1 MRRRSKLI
9 NVAYDSISAVCA
21 LWHTHTHTQIYIYI
35 YIVCIIF
42 FALEWAGAAA
52 PAVIAECLQPSYL
65 KIDWRLTPLGRSRTM
80 ACWQPIAH
88 ADQGTGF
95 KTVWLI
101 IISLQ
106 LTGLSKWFSSLPL
119 PTSTDLWLMRFVFR
133 LVVEH
138 KLTNQWEWIH
148 ILSCKRA
155 LLQWSVFN
163 IQINFKFSGWFL

>member
-1 MRRRSKLI
+1 MWSCSQLM
-9 NVAYDSISAVCA
+9 NVADDSWSCWVNILGFVLFCLAS
-21 LWHTHTHTQIYIYI
+21 
-35 YIVCIIF
+35 
-42 FALEWAGAAA
+42 EWADAVA
-52 PAVIAECLQPSYL
+52 PTVIAWCLQPSYL
-65 KIDWRLTPLGRSRTM
+65 QIDLSSTLLRRSHTM
-80 ACWQPIAH
+80 ACWQPVAH

-106 LTGLSKWFSSLPL
+106 LTGLSQWFSSVPL
-119 PTSTDLWLMRFVFR
+119 PKPTDLWLMRFVFR

-163 IQINFKFSGWFL
+163 IQINFKFSGWFC

>member
-1 MRRRSKLI
+1 ML
-9 NVAYDSISAVCA
+9 CE
-21 LWHTHTHTQIYIYI
+21 YIYI
-35 YIVCIIF
+35 YICVSFCL
-42 FALEWAGAAA
+42 ASEWASTVALS
-52 PAVIAECLQPSYL
+52 VIAECLQPSYL
-65 KIDWRLTPLGRSRTM
+65 KTDLRLILLGRSHTM
-80 ACWQPIAH
+80 AFWQPVAH

-119 PTSTDLWLMRFVFR
+119 PKSTDLWLMRFVFR

-163 IQINFKFSGWFL
+163 IQINFKFSGWFC

>member
-1 MRRRSKLI
+1 MNYSLNRS
-9 NVAYDSISAVCA
+9 SAVWILCF
-21 LWHTHTHTQIYIYI
+21 LP
-35 YIVCIIF
+35 CR
-42 FALEWAGAAA
+42 WASRYRCSRCTSWVPATILRKNRAKTGAVEEKSHNGSLTA
-52 PAVIAECLQPSYL
+52 PA
-65 KIDWRLTPLGRSRTM
+65 DR
-80 ACWQPIAH
+80 
-88 ADQGTGF
+88 GTAF
-95 KTVWLI
+95 RTVWLI

-148 ILSCKRA
+148 ILSCKGA

-163 IQINFKFSGWFL
+163 IQINFEFSGWFC

>member
-1 MRRRSKLI
+1 ML
-9 NVAYDSISAVCA
+9 CE
-21 LWHTHTHTQIYIYI
+21 YIYI
-35 YIVCIIF
+35 YLCVILPCLWMSQYCCSLCNSWV
-42 FALEWAGAAA
+42 
-52 PAVIAECLQPSYL
+52 PATILL
-65 KIDWRLTPLGRSRTM
+65 KTDLRLVLLGRSHTM
-80 ACWQPIAH
+80 AFWQPVAH

-119 PTSTDLWLMRFVFR
+119 PKSTDLWLMRFVFR

-163 IQINFKFSGWFL
+163 IQINFKFSGWFC